1 MYSIK
6 TIIKIASY
14 ISIWIGLIIIHV
26 LTMMPLIHAPII
38 VLASDGLVFSTL
50 LISIG
55 IAYKILIKSKS
66 PNLIIYPQT
75 SFNYISLGFF
85 FIILWLGSGLFIMNI
100 IFNHDIFNQ
109 LAPTI
114 PVRILI
120 GMLTYTIAATYHYF
134 ISQRESE
141 EEDIEDKEENAAN
154 SSVNAE
160 IENIP
165 STGNDLLEHIAVKS
179 GQKIQ
184 VIMIPDIYYL
194 QSDGD
199 YVMIFTEKGKY
210 IKEQTM
216 KFFEEHLPKGKF
228 VRIHRSC
235 IVNIETI
242 LRIELYKKQQ
252 QMLTLKNGHQ
262 IKASTNGYKNL
273 KSVLQL

>member
-1 MYSIK
+1 MHSFKAVIR
-6 TIIKIASY
+6 AVSY
-14 ISIWIGLIIIHV
+14 ISIWIGLSTIHV
-26 LTMMPLIHAPII
+26 LTMMPLIHVPII
-38 VLASDGLVFSTL
+38 VLVSDGLIFATL

-55 IAYKILIKSKS
+55 FAYKILIESKS

-75 SFNYISLGFF
+75 SFNYISLGIF

-100 IFNHDIFNQ
+100 IFNHNIFNQ

-134 ISQRESE
+134 ISQKES
-141 EEDIEDKEENAAN
+141 EEDIEEKEENTTI
-154 SSVNAE
+154 SPINAD
-160 IENIP
+160 IENIS
-165 STGNDLLEHIAVKS
+165 STNIDLLEHVAVKS

-184 VIMIPDIYYL
+184 FIMIPDIYYL

-216 KFFEEHLPKGKF
+216 KFFEEHLPKRKF

-235 IVNIETI
+235 IVNIEMI

>member
-1 MYSIK
+1 
-6 TIIKIASY
+6 
-14 ISIWIGLIIIHV
+14 
-26 LTMMPLIHAPII
+26 MPLIHAPII
-38 VLASDGLVFSTL
+38 VLVSDGLIFSTL
-50 LISIG
+50 LISIA

-75 SFNYISLGFF
+75 SFNYISLGLF

-134 ISQRESE
+134 CSQKDYE
-141 EEDIEDKEENAAN
+141 EEDIEDKDENAAN
-154 SSVNAE
+154 SSIDAE
-160 IENIP
+160 IENIS
-165 STGNDLLEHIAVKS
+165 STNNDLLEHIAVKS

-235 IVNIETI
+235 IVNIEMI